1 MAKQFYYQNGNT
13 TVGPCDSQKLR
24 AAVAHGEVQPETLI
38 LLGESGQ
45 KVPAHKLRGLFEND
59 HVASAAASG
68 STGNSPRGQAAE
80 IQSLQD
86 PPLIG
91 PPSLP
96 PDLGRSNTIP
106 DIPPNSLETNASL
119 PSVPTAAQSH
129 FEPRDYSLV
138 ETYVCV
144 LKAVGFILLALAA
157 ISCFSGLVV
166 MGLVVMNEDIVM
178 NEDNFQA
185 GLTILFAAVAV
196 GFSSLLTFVIAQLM
210 TGLIDLFRDN
220 HRQLHFVELISD
232 RILSD
237 VNE

>member
-1 MAKQFYYQNGNT
+1 MAKQFYYQQGDT
-13 TVGPCDSQKLR
+13 TVGPCDSQQLR

-38 LLGESGQ
+38 RLGESGQ
-45 KVPAHKLRGLFEND
+45 KVPAHKLRGLFGNG
-59 HVASAAASG
+59 HAARAAASG
-68 STGNSPRGQAAE
+68 STGNSPQGQAAE
-80 IQSLQD
+80 SQSLQD
-86 PPLIG
+86 PALIG

-138 ETYVCV
+138 ETYVRV

-157 ISCFSGLVV
+157 ISCFFGLVV
-166 MGLVVMNEDIVM
+166 MAPSPNG

-220 HRQLHFVELISD
+220 HRQLHFIELISN
-232 RILSD
+232 RLLSD
-237 VNE
+237 AND